1 MLTYIPTEED
11 IVTTKKFLNTIKEL
25 EALRDKDLVKYMST
39 LPYDGYSLLLWIN
52 PYDEDGDI
60 ISADYWDRF
69 DWDYGE
75 VWLDGYFTVT
85 EFLENDYLLY
95 LLIKQLSPK
104 NVKKSF
110 KTTHDD
116 VISMGYHMHSLEEDE
131 NNVVAT
137 IVYRIS

>member
-11 IVTTKKFLNTIKEL
+11 IVKTKKFLYTIKEL
-25 EALRDKDLVKYMST
+25 ESLRDKDLVKYMST

-60 ISADYWDRF
+60 ITPEWDQF
-69 DWDYGE
+69 DWDFGE

-95 LLIKQLSPK
+95 LLIKQLSLK
-104 NVKKSF
+104 NAKKRF
-110 KTTHDD
+110 KTDQDD
-116 VISMGYHMHSLEEDE
+116 VISMGFHMHCLEED
-131 NNVVAT
+131 NLNVVST